1 MREIHLKT
9 LIEIK
14 LWRTEF
20 MRLLS
25 KMASVILLV
34 IVSATLLV
42 GCAINSPQDG
52 QKIGR
57 IVKLSKSGFVY
68 TTLEGELIRGGF
80 SDGSGSMGGS
90 FHFTIE
96 YTRLKEIAYDALEK
110 QYEVIIFY
118 ECPGI
123 CSFFRSEHG
132 RSNFVTKIVKK

>member
-1 MREIHLKT
+1 MNNKDFYSLSE
-9 LIEIK
+9 
-14 LWRTEF
+14 LWRKIF

-25 KMASVILLV
+25 KMALV
-34 IVSATLLV
+34 TALVFVSV
-42 GCAINSPQDG
+42 GCAINSPEDG

-57 IVKLSKSGFVY
+57 IVKLSNSGFVN

-96 YTRLKEIAYDALEK
+96 HMRLKEIAYDALEK